1 MKKPTKRKQK
11 PNTDPLS
18 GAHWLGRPVY
28 TPLTPEMLVELG
40 KEEVAA
46 KSRDEN
52 LREKLSTIIQR
63 NHVARTTS
71 DQTARDIIALL
82 RTLPP
87 QRVFLGLD

>member
-1 MKKPTKRKQK
+1 MVVGWTEGKKQ
-11 PNTDPLS
+11 NC
-18 GAHWLGRPVY
+18 
-28 TPLTPEMLVELG
+28 
-40 KEEVAA
+40 
-46 KSRDEN
+46 RDET

-82 RTLPP
+82 RRLPP